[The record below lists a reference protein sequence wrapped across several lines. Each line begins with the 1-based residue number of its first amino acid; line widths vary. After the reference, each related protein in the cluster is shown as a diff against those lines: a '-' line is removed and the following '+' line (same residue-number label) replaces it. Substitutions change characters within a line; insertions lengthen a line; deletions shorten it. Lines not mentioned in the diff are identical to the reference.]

1 MKVELIEE
9 AESTVTEVQ
18 KSQIIR
24 LADVFLIAPYL
35 LYLSTKDKIT
45 NLDRNLLIVLGVSTL
60 LYNGMNYLNNK
71 K

>member
-24 LADVFLIAPYL
+24 LTDVFFIAPYL

-45 NLDRNLLIVLGVSTL
+45 NLDRNLLILLGVTTL

>member
-24 LADVFLIAPYL
+24 LTDVFFIAPYL

-45 NLDRNLLIVLGVSTL
+45 NLDRNLLILLGVSTL

>member
-9 AESTVTEVQ
+9 ADSTVIEVQ

-35 LYLSTKDKIT
+35 LYLSSKDKIT
-45 NLDRNLLIVLGVSTL
+45 NLDRNALIVLGVSTL
-60 LYNGMNYLNNK
+60 LYNGMNYINNRK
-71 K
+71 

>member
-45 NLDRNLLIVLGVSTL
+45 NLDRNLLIALGVSTL

>member
-24 LADVFLIAPYL
+24 LTDVFFIAPYL

-45 NLDRNLLIVLGVSTL
+45 NLDRNLLIVLGVTTL

>member
-1 MKVELIEE
+1 MKAELIEE

-18 KSQIIR
+18 KSQAIR

-35 LYLSTKDKIT
+35 IYLSTKKNIT
-45 NLDRNLLIVLGVSTL
+45 TLDSGILILLGVSTL